1 LYTEFSKD
9 ENELNTAGFLK
20 KRKIQA
26 QYEKTAEEIEREYM
40 IAVRDFADILRKEH
54 KDACPI
60 LQRLQSHK
68 QKEVK
73 SILAISFPSVGAG
86 DQKDAAELYQ
96 FTKSFSDQYLSIRQ
110 LMAREV
116 KAKLDENKRI
126 VETYEKHVTIDRV
139 EISATVSNDDVSDLS
154 LGELIDLHEKL
165 VDESKYLEGRKDEVS
180 RMIGSSLV
188 AQVEALQASVETASR
203 FGLELPMDFG
213 KQLRLIARDASK
225 ATKLTDLLTLENK
238 LDTQQTKLASLLR
251 DKILNM
257 KHETTSKIA
266 AGGIPT
272 TAEVIPEAPMGTV
285 ETDDVTTLMSTY
297 QRMVEWVGQVKV
309 SLKDEIEELLEEV
322 QSATEA
328 PDDTGIKDIME
339 VRKFLADSKKTLEK
353 AEIDEMIKIYLKA
366 KSMEEQYKKYVT
378 DIIRDYISRF
388 NELATSAD
396 RVLDYAQLSKKAPK
410 VEEISSG
417 GIMYLLKSLAD
428 LRSAVE
434 SGVETFR
441 TASQTEIDAIIGD
454 LQTIKPAYAEIFMPI
469 IIELEE
475 GANRIAGLSEF
486 AEIRSEMRSIKDGI
500 LVKAKESL
508 ENLRYRLGVKIRLAA
523 AKLMGAGVQIPKE
536 TQEAISELNN
546 IGVAAE
552 QVFELPKVARK
563 MIELYEKKITA
574 TIIDSL
580 IEEVNQLVS
589 SFERAQTIGLDLKKE
604 LKTLMTLQESPPE
617 ELEDAADAFD
627 KLTSLTTSTKVH
639 KRIKDRA
646 DTAYVQIKDALQI
659 FEDQD
664 MSQFVERLKVLLDK
678 VPSQLED
685 TTTNVNEALDVCLTL
700 ASIQDEMLGVIKE
713 IARKDSE
720 AHAKEVEKR
729 SKYYSTIERVF
740 EKHPDDFSRLIYP
753 LKKMRALEK
762 ELTEATMLDTAISSF
777 NELKELRTGWI
788 EKIEKMDDWH
798 KTLRMFITGFSPSEP
813 PEERDKFLD
822 DAVKKIRETFSKED
836 ISSYLTWAIREI
848 AQAMVEKRG

>member
-1 LYTEFSKD
+1 
-9 ENELNTAGFLK
+9 
-20 KRKIQA
+20 
-26 QYEKTAEEIEREYM
+26 
-40 IAVRDFADILRKEH
+40 
-54 KDACPI
+54 
-60 LQRLQSHK
+60 
-68 QKEVK
+68 
-73 SILAISFPSVGAG
+73 
-86 DQKDAAELYQ
+86 
-96 FTKSFSDQYLSIRQ
+96 
-110 LMAREV
+110 
-116 KAKLDENKRI
+116 
-126 VETYEKHVTIDRV
+126 
-139 EISATVSNDDVSDLS
+139 
-154 LGELIDLHEKL
+154 
-165 VDESKYLEGRKDEVS
+165 
-180 RMIGSSLV
+180 
-188 AQVEALQASVETASR
+188 
-203 FGLELPMDFG
+203 MDFG
-213 KQLRLIARDASK
+213 KQLRLVARDASK
-225 ATKLTDLLTLENK
+225 ATKLTDLLTLESQ

-285 ETDDVTTLMSTY
+285 ETDEVTTLMSTY

-322 QSATEA
+322 QAATEA
-328 PDDTGIKDIME
+328 PEDTGISDIME
-339 VRKFLADSKKTLEK
+339 IRKFLADSKKTLDK
-353 AEIDEMIKIYLKA
+353 AEIDQMIKIYLKA
-366 KSMEEQYKKYVT
+366 KGMEEQYKKYVT

-486 AEIRSEMRSIKDGI
+486 GEIRSEMRSIKDGI
-500 LVKAKESL
+500 LIKAKESL

-523 AKLMGAGVQIPKE
+523 AKLMSAGVQIPKD
-536 TQEAISELNN
+536 TQEAISELNSV
-546 IGVAAE
+546 GVAAE

-574 TIIDSL
+574 TIIESL
-580 IEEVNQLVS
+580 MEELNQLVS

-604 LKTLMTLQESPPE
+604 LKVIKTLQESPPE
-617 ELEDAADAFD
+617 ELEAAADAFD
-627 KLTSLTTSTKVH
+627 RLTSLTTSAKVH
-639 KRIKDRA
+639 KNIKDRA
-646 DTAYVQIKDALQI
+646 DTAYIQIKDALQI
-659 FEDQD
+659 FEDQG

-713 IARKDSE
+713 IARKDAE
-720 AHAKEVEKR
+720 AHAKEVEER
-729 SKYYSTIERVF
+729 SKYYSTIDRVF

-753 LKKMRALEK
+753 LKKMRELEK
-762 ELTEATMLDTAISSF
+762 ELNEATMLDVAISSF
-777 NELKELRTGWI
+777 NELKELRSGWL

-798 KTLRMFITGFSPSEP
+798 KTLRMFITGFSPSES